1 MSIIAKGKGN
11 LMSASDRAFTGK
23 DGKLVQYK
31 EALLLLSTGELLKVS
46 VDQALYPVIAMLRN
60 VEGDIELS
68 VSARFDQS
76 ARLSLTG
83 FLPKVGK

>member
-1 MSIIAKGKGN
+1 MYVVFAVRPES
-11 LMSASDRAFTGK
+11 LY
-23 DGKLVQYK
+23 VV
-31 EALLLLSTGELLKVS
+31 E
-46 VDQALYPVIAMLRN
+46 VDVPTCVPFLYILYPVIAMLRN